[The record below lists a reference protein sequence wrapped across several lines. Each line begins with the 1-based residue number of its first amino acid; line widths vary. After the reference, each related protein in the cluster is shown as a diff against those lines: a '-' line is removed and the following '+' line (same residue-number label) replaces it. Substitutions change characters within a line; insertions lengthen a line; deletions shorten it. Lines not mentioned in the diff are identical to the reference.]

1 MPHHRGLGALTL
13 LFTCVTVGRCVF
25 PTERDSSVHVS
36 ITPLKILIRGNDT
49 VAIATAWQVRGPGD
63 SVAIPNVAFVWTSS
77 DPKIATVDN
86 AGHITGVKSGTVDIR
101 AAAANFDK
109 SALPGQTILRVSAP
123 LEVDSVR
130 PQTVT
135 YGETATVYGV
145 GVDSIFQMSMG
156 NAVLIPYAFFIPPL
170 RDATGYA
177 QARFWVPPP
186 AHTDSL
192 FFIGNGVFGFTRDTV
207 RVIRRDLY
215 EPNEIAPA
223 SVDLETSRPFPGT
236 IWNFLLFFNPAL
248 SFEVL
253 PRDVTVGADWYR
265 LQQSQTRDLTI
276 ALNSSVPGTFL
287 TFLTDS
293 LGFRAADTSYFL
305 GRGAWTFGPSFHACK
320 GAAFRPKEA
329 AAESTFVAFHDF
341 PAGSVDAIT
350 IYGQPGRYSLTVAEG
365 YALSDPRIPRDA
377 HEEDNYCD
385 AADTKPILLAGLS
398 NNTYLDTLA
407 IENPHDVDWFRFNV
421 PGSLAQLVRFRTAA
435 RPFAATDSSDIDLY
449 VLNVPAPGD
458 TAMTIVGSAATAGST
473 VDMTLS
479 LAPKDYYAVVVDFA
493 GVPTRYSIC
502 IGISTLVPPNPA
514 CQTLPASS
522 VTVLTQA
529 QLQTSAA
536 RRARLETLTGK
547 GGPRSVPLRSGSSL
561 R

>member
-1 MPHHRGLGALTL
+1 MRPPRGPAALAMVFGSVTL
-13 LFTCVTVGRCVF
+13 TTCVF
-25 PTERDSSVHVS
+25 PTERDDSVRV
-36 ITPLKILIRGNDT
+36 TVDPLPVLIRGTDT
-49 VAIATAWQVRGPGD
+49 YATARAWRIVAGGD
-63 SVAIPNVAFVWTSS
+63 SQPIANVSFVWSS
-77 DPKIATVDN
+77 GDPLTATVDAN
-86 AGHITGVKSGTVDIR
+86 GHVVGIKSGRTAIR

-109 SALPGQTILRVSAP
+109 RATVGQITLRVSGP
-123 LEVDSVR
+123 LEIDSIR
-130 PQTVT
+130 PQTVK
-135 YGETATVYGV
+135 YGETLTIYGV
-145 GVDSIFQMSMG
+145 GVDSLFQVTLG
-156 NAVLIPYAFFIPPL
+156 QGVLIPYFFSNT
-170 RDATGYA
+170 RDAAGYA
-177 QARFWVPPP
+177 RNSFWVPPP
-186 AHTDSL
+186 AHSDSM
-192 FFIGNGVFGFTRDTV
+192 FFIGNGVFGFSRDTV

>member
-1 MPHHRGLGALTL
+1 MPHHRRLGALAL
-13 LFTCVTVGRCVF
+13 LFTAVTVGTCVY

-36 ITPLKILIRGNDT
+36 ITPLQILIRGNDT
-49 VAIATAWQVRGPGD
+49 VATATAWQMRGPTD

-86 AGHITGVKSGTVDIR
+86 AGHITGVKSGTVNIR

-109 SALPGQTILRVSAP
+109 GALPGQTILRVSAP

-170 RDATGYA
+170 RDATGYS

-215 EPNEIAPA
+215 EPNETAPA
-223 SVDLETSRPFPGT
+223 SVDLEASRPFPGT

-248 SFEVL
+248 SFETL
-253 PRDVTVGADWYR
+253 PRDVPKGADWYR
-265 LQQSQTRDLTI
+265 FQQSLTRDVTI
-276 ALNSSVPGTFL
+276 ALSSDVPGTFQ

-305 GRGAWTFGPSFHACK
+305 GRNAWTFGPGSHACH
-320 GAAFRPKEA
+320 GAGFGPPEA
-329 AAESTFVAFHDF
+329 PSDSTLVAFKSL
-341 PAGSVDAIT
+341 ALTSLDAIA
-350 IYGQPGRYSLTVAEG
+350 IYSQPGRYSLAVSEG
-365 YALSDPRIPRDA
+365 YALSDPQIPRDS

-385 AADTKPILLAGLS
+385 AVDTRVDTLS
-398 NNTYLDTLA
+398 PQFLDTLA
-407 IENPHDVDWFRFNV
+407 IENPHDVDWFRFRV
-421 PGSLAQLVRFRTAA
+421 PGSGTVLVRFRTAA
-435 RPFAATDSSDIDLY
+435 RPFAGVDTSDIDLY
-449 VLNVPAPGD
+449 ALNVPAPGD
-458 TAMTIVGSAATAGST
+458 TVMTGLAFAKAGST
-473 VDMTLS
+473 IDTTVTLT
-479 LAPKDYYAVVVDFA
+479 AGRDYYAVVVDFA
-493 GVPTRYSIC
+493 GVPTRYAIC
-502 IGISTLVPPNPA
+502 IGVSTLIPLNPA

-522 VTVLTQA
+522 VTAPTPA
-529 QLQTSAA
+529 QVRSSVT
-536 RRARLETLTGK
+536 RRARLDAVVRK
-547 GGPRSVPLRSGSSL
+547 RGPGTPRLRSGGSL

>member
-1 MPHHRGLGALTL
+1 MPHHRGLGALAL
-13 LFTCVTVGRCVF
+13 LFTSVTVGRCVF

-36 ITPLKILIRGNDT
+36 ITPLEILIRGNDT
-49 VAIATAWQVRGPGD
+49 VATATAWQVRGPGD

-385 AADTKPILLAGLS
+385 AADTKPILLAGLP

-479 LAPKDYYAVVVDFA
+479 LAPNDYYAVVVDFA

-502 IGISTLVPPNPA
+502 IGISTVIPLNQA

-522 VTVLTQA
+522 VTALSQA

-536 RRARLETLTGK
+536 RRARLEALIRK
-547 GGPRSVPLRSGSSL
+547 GGPRSVPLRPGSSL

>member
-1 MPHHRGLGALTL
+1 MPHHRSLGALAL
-13 LFTCVTVGRCVF
+13 LFTSVTVGRCVF

-49 VAIATAWQVRGPGD
+49 VATATAWQVRGPGD

-385 AADTKPILLAGLS
+385 AADTKPILLAGLP